1 MICVQAQLPAD
12 VQGYH
17 PEAEIGDVPPAWNG
31 HIDEYLH
38 VDILRAVI
46 FYNDDFGIV
55 PGDSMVLRREKFR
68 NWLSEQN

>member
-1 MICVQAQLPAD
+1 MYKVIIQKLKLVMFPQ
-12 VQGYH
+12 H
-17 PEAEIGDVPPAWNG
+17 NG

-68 NWLSEQN
+68 NWLSEPN